1 MAIIDEELDE
11 LARQREEH
19 KTEQAEATPATP
31 VEIEEG
37 NRPVH
42 NEIVLPPTSVE
53 TPIAETPKTLGDRM
67 NEVNTAILAQAAAE
81 DKKFVDTIKENIK
94 EAAVTHTEVEKE
106 SAELDKKGVLYEQ
119 EKIDLNRQKVANAG
133 QEDKWDNREKRRL
146 YHYNGVKPIMR
157 FIGVDDPLNL
167 FLLYFLTVIAIPFYL
182 LNKGLKASIG
192 VLIAGASDDNR
203 PKAVK
208 GFLWTLLAVIA
219 VLAIA
224 VVTYLF
230 LKWQHIITI

>member
-37 NRPVH
+37 IRPVH
-42 NEIVLPPTSVE
+42 NEIVLPQTSVE
-53 TPIAETPKTLGDRM
+53 APIAEMPKTLGDRM
-67 NEVNTAILAQAAAE
+67 DEVNTAILAQAAAE

-146 YHYNGVKPIMR
+146 YHYNGVKPIMK
-157 FIGVDDPLNL
+157 FVNINEPLNL
-167 FLLYFLTVIAIPFYL
+167 FFLYFFTIVITPFYL
-182 LNKGLKASIG
+182 LNKLWKGSIG
-192 VLIAGASDDNR
+192 AMVVGAGDENR
-203 PKAVK
+203 PKAVR
-208 GFLWTLLAVIA
+208 GFLWSLLGVLAVI
-219 VLAIA
+219 VILA
-224 VVTYLF
+224 VVFLF